1 VLVRQPLVHSLVH
14 QHRSVTLLLL
24 LLLLVV
30 VVLVV
35 VATVTGGPR

>member
-24 LLLLVV
+24 LVV